1 MHRDDK
7 LIEQKLNSNFLNI
20 CNWFV
25 DNYLR
30 LYFGKI
36 GLKVHCLAQKRLK
49 KQVTNLGFILDENLS

>member
-25 DNYLR
+25 DNYHR
-30 LYFGKI
+30 LDFGKDRI
-36 GLKVHCLAQKRLK
+36 KSSLFGTK
-49 KQVTNLGFILDENLS
+49 KT